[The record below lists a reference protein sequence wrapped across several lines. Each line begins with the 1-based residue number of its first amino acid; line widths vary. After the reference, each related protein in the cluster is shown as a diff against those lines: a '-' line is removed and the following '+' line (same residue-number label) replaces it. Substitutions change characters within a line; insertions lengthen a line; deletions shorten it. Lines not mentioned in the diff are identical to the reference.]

1 MFENWWLK
9 HCIHTATKDK
19 NCCKQNSGWAALPVW
34 SRTPFWSHTEP
45 LWLSNIPKRRSEDT
59 KRKGHPRACAGSA
72 MFPPT
77 LLFTACFKFIIE
89 SLVGECVL
97 YVQLVNLNTLLKPL
111 KSKLCISL
119 SQECTCIN
127 LVIYKMYKMFR
138 LDSELLDL

>member
-1 MFENWWLK
+1 MQLRTRTAVNETVAEQLFLFEAEHLFDHTQNLFGFPTSLK
-9 HCIHTATKDK
+9 GDQK
-19 NCCKQNSGWAALPVW
+19 
-34 SRTPFWSHTEP
+34 
-45 LWLSNIPKRRSEDT
+45 T
-59 KRKGHPRACAGSA
+59 KRKGHPRVCAGGA

-77 LLFTACFKFIIE
+77 LLFTACFKCIIE

-119 SQECTCIN
+119 SQECTCID
-127 LVIYKMYKMFR
+127 LVIYKMYQMFR